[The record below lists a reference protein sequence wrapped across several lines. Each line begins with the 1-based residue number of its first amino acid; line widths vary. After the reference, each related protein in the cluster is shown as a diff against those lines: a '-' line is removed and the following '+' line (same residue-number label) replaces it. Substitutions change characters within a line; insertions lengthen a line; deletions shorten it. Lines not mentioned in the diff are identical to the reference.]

1 MKLAVSS
8 MGLRK
13 RIKNPMLSTTTTRNK
28 LGSALLL
35 KLPSMESNDLDKS
48 VMNKVGHR
56 VLEKIYI

>member
-13 RIKNPMLSTTTTRNK
+13 RIKNPMPSTTRNK

-35 KLPSMESNDLDKS
+35 KLPSMESNDLDRS

>member
-13 RIKNPMLSTTTTRNK
+13 RIKNPMPSTTTRNK
-28 LGSALLL
+28 LGASLLL
-35 KLPSMESNDLDKS
+35 KLPSMESNDLDRS

-56 VLEKIYI
+56 VLEKFFI